1 MRPDISSLDRPIRDA
16 DRKFPQPSADTQ
28 ALLIGA
34 LAENYRR
41 NPPPATFRAI
51 VSPLVSWIWIGGAIV
66 LLGALVAAWPSP
78 EARLRRVRSLYSA
91 RAGQGAGGPRAPR
104 LRAVEYGLAL
114 IFLVAVVTLIVVR
127 PVVYREDDEADV
139 GAARA
144 ELEAAKEA
152 KYREIRDAE
161 LDRQMGKLTAEDHRA
176 IDRELRAEAIE
187 ILRRLD
193 ELEGDAGAPRL
204 A

>member
-1 MRPDISSLDRPIRDA
+1 
-16 DRKFPQPSADTQ
+16 
-28 ALLIGA
+28 
-34 LAENYRR
+34 
-41 NPPPATFRAI
+41 
-51 VSPLVSWIWIGGAIV
+51 
-66 LLGALVAAWPSP
+66 
-78 EARLRRVRSLYSA
+78 
-91 RAGQGAGGPRAPR
+91 
-104 LRAVEYGLAL
+104 VEYGLAL
-114 IFLVAVVTLIVVR
+114 IFLVAVVTLVVVR

-161 LDRQMGKLTAEDHRA
+161 LDHQMGKLTTEDHRA
-176 IDRELRAEAIE
+176 IDRELRADAIE

-193 ELEGDAGAPRL
+193 ELEGEAPR